1 MDATQAV
8 GSRRSIRETASESLG
23 IVRRGLPLLLIA
35 FAVDSA
41 FIFVFLI
48 ALQSYLPESLHT
60 SDAIA
65 GVALAA
71 FGGAKLVTQLASGF
85 ISDRL
90 GARRALILGTGLLLI
105 ADASILPLAHVAP
118 WLIVGSA
125 AIEGLGSSVTW
136 PALYSAGDQRFALG
150 EKGRFTALLT
160 LATGGALAVG
170 IGGGTVL
177 NSVASFN
184 IAMIAPVAA
193 VSIAFLLALLLST
206 RGALLAD
213 PDGFSL
219 PAFSEMRSILSHPQR
234 AAFTALVL
242 VEAGA
247 LGGLTAIFRAYGR
260 DVLGVSL
267 AHQGLLLI
275 PTAIV
280 GALVVIPGG
289 VIADRLGPKRVMVP
303 GFALTG
309 LCLMLLARWSDTT
322 FVMATAAV
330 AGLGFGLA
338 VPAIASTMM
347 SLAGG
352 TGSRG
357 GVIGWFMT
365 MDGIGHAAGP
375 AAAGVLLATLGAESV
390 LLAAGALFL
399 AAAVIVVS
407 SSIGEEEEARIV
419 LVEALAVVA
428 EPAVGGRT

>member
-1 MDATQAV
+1 M
-8 GSRRSIRETASESLG
+8 SWRSMRETAMGSLD
-23 IVRRGLPLLLIA
+23 IVRRGFPLLLIA

-48 ALQSYLPESLHT
+48 VLQSYLPESLHT

-65 GVALAA
+65 GAALAS
-71 FGGAKLVTQLASGF
+71 FGVAKLATQLASGF

-90 GARRALILGTGLLLI
+90 GARRALILGTGLLLV

-125 AIEGLGSSVTW
+125 AVEGLGSSVTW
-136 PALYSAGDQRFALG
+136 PALYSAGDVRFAHG

-160 LATGGALAVG
+160 LATGVALVIG
-170 IGGGTVL
+170 IGGGTLL
-177 NSVASFN
+177 NGVASFN
-184 IAMIAPVAA
+184 MAMAAPIAFVGL
-193 VSIAFLLALLLST
+193 AFLLAV
-206 RGALLAD
+206 ALPVTAA
-213 PDGFSL
+213 GFPGLERFTLPSL
-219 PAFSEMRSILSHPQR
+219 REMRSILGHPQR
-234 AAFTALVL
+234 SAFTALVL
-242 VEAGA
+242 VEAAA

-267 AHQGLLLI
+267 AHEGLLLI
-275 PTAIV
+275 PTAMI
-280 GALVVIPGG
+280 GALVVVPGG
-289 VIADRLGPKRVMVP
+289 AVADRFGAKRVMVP
-303 GFALTG
+303 GFAVTG
-309 LCLMLLARWSDTT
+309 VCLLLLARWTDTT

-347 SLAGG
+347 SLAGA

-375 AAAGVLLATLGAESV
+375 AVAGLLLALMGPQSV
-390 LLAAGALFL
+390 LVGAGALFL
-399 AAAVIVVS
+399 VAAGIVVS
-407 SSIGEEEEARIV
+407 SQLGEQAPALVAMDARPAAA
-419 LVEALAVVA
+419 ESAL
-428 EPAVGGRT
+428 GGRP

>member
-1 MDATQAV
+1 MQTSGGQ
-8 GSRRSIRETASESLG
+8 RSTRETAIESLG

-90 GARRALILGTGLLLI
+90 GARRALILGTALLLI
-105 ADASILPLAHVAP
+105 ADVSILPLAHVAP

-136 PALYSAGDQRFALG
+136 PALYSAGDQRFAQG

-170 IGGGTVL
+170 IGGGTFL
-177 NSVASFN
+177 NSAASFN
-184 IAMIAPVAA
+184 VAMIAPVAA
-193 VSIAFLLALLLST
+193 VSVAFMLALLLPT

-213 PDGFSL
+213 PGGFSL
-219 PAFSEMRSILSHPQR
+219 PAFSEMRSILSHSQR

-242 VEAGA
+242 VEAAA

-267 AHQGLLLI
+267 AREGLLLI
-275 PTAIV
+275 PAAIA

-289 VIADRLGPKRVMVP
+289 AIADRLGAKWVMVP
-303 GFALTG
+303 GFAITG
-309 LCLMLLARWSDTT
+309 LCLILLARWSDTT

-330 AGLGFGLA
+330 AGIGFGLA

-347 SLAGG
+347 SLAGA

-365 MDGIGHAAGP
+365 MDGIGHVVGPVSAGL
-375 AAAGVLLATLGAESV
+375 LLAQFGPEAV
-390 LLAAGALFL
+390 LVAAGALFL
-399 AAAVIVVS
+399 AAAFIVVS

-419 LVEALAVVA
+419 LVEAMAIVA

>member
-1 MDATQAV
+1 MAAAPSAPA
-8 GSRRSIRETASESLG
+8 GGRSTREAALESLG
-23 IVRRGLPLLLIA
+23 IIRRGLPLLVIA

-48 ALQSYLPESLHT
+48 ALQSYLPESLHA
-60 SDAIA
+60 SSAIA

-71 FGGAKLVTQLASGF
+71 FGGAKLLTQLASGF

-90 GARRALILGTGLLLI
+90 GARRALILGTALLLI

-136 PALYSAGDQRFALG
+136 PALYSAGDQRFAQG

-170 IGGGTVL
+170 IGGGTFL
-177 NSVASFN
+177 NSAASFN
-184 IAMIAPVAA
+184 IAMLAPVTA
-193 VSIAFLLALLLST
+193 VGIACTLALLLPA

-213 PDGFSL
+213 PEGFSL
-219 PAFSEMRSILSHPQR
+219 PAFSEMRSILGHSQR

-242 VEAGA
+242 AEAAA

-267 AHQGLLLI
+267 PHQGLLLI
-275 PTAIV
+275 PAAIV
-280 GALVVIPGG
+280 GTAVVIPGG
-289 VIADRLGPKRVMVP
+289 AIADRLGAKRVMVP

-309 LCLMLLARWSDTT
+309 ICLILLARWSDPT
-322 FVMATAAV
+322 FVVATAAV

-347 SLAGG
+347 SLAGS
-352 TGSRG
+352 TASRG

-375 AAAGVLLATLGAESV
+375 AAAGILLATLGAESV
-390 LLAAGALFL
+390 LVAAGALFL
-399 AAAVIVVS
+399 AAAFIAVS
-407 SSIGEEEEARIV
+407 SSIGEDDPWTSPAD
-419 LVEALAVVA
+419 ALVA